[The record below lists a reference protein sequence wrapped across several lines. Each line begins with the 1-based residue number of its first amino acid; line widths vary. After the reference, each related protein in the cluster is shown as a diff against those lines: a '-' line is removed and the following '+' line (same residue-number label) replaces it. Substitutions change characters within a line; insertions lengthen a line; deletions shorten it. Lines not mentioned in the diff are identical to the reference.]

1 MQKKTGKSRRGN
13 RAAAK
18 PTVSNRF
25 YLFFGI
31 ALAVIILDQLTKL
44 WALRELQNPM
54 PLIGNFL
61 SFALVKNTGAGFGLF
76 KGTNT
81 LMIYLSL
88 MVIGLI
94 LYFYDRIPDKLGIH
108 ASVALILGGGIANLV
123 DRVRLGYVLD
133 FIDVSFWPTFNVADT
148 AITLG
153 VIGFL
158 WFSWKD

>member
-1 MQKKTGKSRRGN
+1 MPKAKRSVTKASPK
-13 RAAAK
+13 AK
-18 PTVSNRF
+18 PDTNNRF
-25 YLFFGI
+25 YILFGI
-31 ALAVIILDQLTKL
+31 ALVVIILDQLTKL
-44 WALRELQNPM
+44 WALSALQNPM
-54 PLIGNFL
+54 PVIGNFL
-61 SFALVKNTGAGFGLF
+61 SFVLVKNTGAGFGLF

-94 LYFYDRIPDKLGIH
+94 LYYHDRIPDKTSVH

-123 DRVRLGYVLD
+123 DRVRLGHVID
-133 FIDVSFWPTFNVADT
+133 FIDVSFWPTFNAADT

-158 WFSWKD
+158 VFSWKE